1 VGWNL
6 IPSLANVHLD
16 HSLGVDR
23 EPLVGVDNNTEKAR
37 VGVDELGL
45 KTDLQVV
52 EDRGIIEVGQVSH
65 VLTFLKLGRV
75 DLANLSRWEHFFLV
89 ATHDNGLCA
98 IIALKETL
106 PETMIIGGD
115 PDRLLRVIGLEHVL
129 ALHLEGDDQVRCWIR
144 IGLSGLAELDVTRH
158 VELETLILFDLN
170 D

>member
-52 EDRGIIEVGQVSH
+52 EYRGIIEVGQVSH

-75 DLANLSRWEHFFLV
+75 DLANLSRWEHFFLKESIE
-89 ATHDNGLCA
+89 TIL
-98 IIALKETL
+98 II
-106 PETMIIGGD
+106 
-115 PDRLLRVIGLEHVL
+115 
-129 ALHLEGDDQVRCWIR
+129 Q
-144 IGLSGLAELDVTRH
+144 LSIKYFIQFYVDIYHEFFHNWYINNNQECKIKV
-158 VELETLILFDLN
+158 V
-170 D
+170 